1 MSQAVPP
8 PGTPQYNDPRSAK
21 AQAAADKAYKKASRP
36 WFKKKRFIL
45 PLLFILLIILIS
57 ALSGGGDD
65 SDNANNSTPAT
76 SSSAEAAPTQEE
88 AAPAEEEAAPT
99 EEEAAPAFPGVQ
111 DSDVVGQAGEDLT
124 LGDLTVS
131 STALIEG
138 DATFGPTLCTTA
150 VLNNGSSDTIDFNL
164 FDWKLQSPAGTILN
178 SGIGGS
184 ENIINSGQLAP
195 GGTTTGDI
203 CFDADTAETGQ
214 YVVLYEPVFSF
225 FSDRGAWVSTR

>member
-1 MSQAVPP
+1 MSQAAPP

-65 SDNANNSTPAT
+65 STNTSTPAT

-88 AAPAEEEAAPT
+88 AAPTEAAPT
-99 EEEAAPAFPGVQ
+99 EEEAAPAFPGAQ

-131 STALIEG
+131 SSALIEG

-164 FDWKLQSPAGTILN
+164 FDWKLQSPAGAILN

-184 ENIINSGQLAP
+184 DNIINSGQLAP

>member
-8 PGTPQYNDPRSAK
+8 SGTPQYNDPRSAK
-21 AQAAADKAYKKASRP
+21 AQAAADRAYKKASRP

-45 PLLFILLIILIS
+45 PLLLVLLVILIS
-57 ALSGGGDD
+57 ALSGGGGDEPSGTAD
-65 SDNANNSTPAT
+65 PAT
-76 SSSAEAAPTQEE
+76 SSSAEAAPSEE
-88 AAPAEEEAAPT
+88 TPADAAPSAEAPAD
-99 EEEAAPAFPGVQ
+99 AAPAFPGAQ

-131 STALIEG
+131 SSALVEG

-178 SGIGGS
+178 SGLGGS
-184 ENIINSGQLAP
+184 DNIINSGQLAP

-203 CFDADTAETGQ
+203 CFDADTTETGQ
-214 YVVLYEPVFSF
+214 YVVLYEPIFSF
-225 FSDRGAWVSTR
+225 FSDRGAWVNNR

>member
-57 ALSGGGDD
+57 ALGGGGDD
-65 SDNANNSTPAT
+65 NANTSSPAT

-88 AAPAEEEAAPT
+88 AAEEEAAPAEEAA
-99 EEEAAPAFPGVQ
+99 EEEAAPAFPGAE

-131 STALIEG
+131 SSALIEG
-138 DATFGPTLCTTA
+138 DPTFGPTLCTTA

-164 FDWKLQSPAGTILN
+164 FDWKLQSPAGAILN
-178 SGIGGS
+178 SGFGGS
-184 ENIINSGQLAP
+184 DNIINSGELAP

-225 FSDRGAWVSTR
+225 FADRGAWLSTR